1 MAGKEK
7 KCLCN
12 QAVKSYTPKSRNRY
26 LSDMVYGQLCERA
39 LYGRTHNPEF
49 RLEKISPDR
58 EKDFVSKGID
68 LRIRISV
75 SLRRME

>member
-1 MAGKEK
+1 M
-7 KCLCN
+7 
-12 QAVKSYTPKSRNRY
+12 
-26 LSDMVYGQLCERA
+26 YGQLCERA

-68 LRIRISV
+68 LRKIVEGYLTLQKKGKFDSINR
-75 SLRRME
+75 LLKL

>member
-1 MAGKEK
+1 
-7 KCLCN
+7 
-12 QAVKSYTPKSRNRY
+12 
-26 LSDMVYGQLCERA
+26 MVYGQLCERA

-68 LRIRISV
+68 LRKIVEGYLTLQKKGKFDSINR
-75 SLRRME
+75 LLKL